1 MMSESSS
8 LLLDALL
15 RSTGV
20 LIVGLAAALVLRR
33 RSAALRHWVLAATI
47 GAAALGTPL
56 ALVLPDWPVAAVP
69 TPAALRFEPAAP
81 TPAIPHTAPPA
92 AVASAPKP
100 VEPPAAEP
108 SLFSPGRI
116 WLLGFAVAVL
126 VLAAQIVRLARIS
139 ARAPL
144 LADERWTS
152 IVAETTA
159 RYGLGRPVPVLQTE
173 SPDLLAT
180 WGVFRPRILVPA
192 GATRWTDER
201 IRVVVCH
208 ELAHVRRR
216 DWAVQIAAD
225 VIRRAFW
232 FQPLMWLACRE
243 MRRESE
249 QACDDVVLS
258 AGVDAQ
264 AYARHLL
271 QLARAGRTDDKWAPA
286 VPMARRSTLE
296 RRIVAML
303 NSARN
308 RGALSPRSLV
318 ATTILLAAVTLTAA
332 AVHSEQDRSAR
343 LVGTIYDGSGGVL
356 PGVEVTLTPA
366 DGATATATTDASGKF
381 QFPAT
386 AGGKYVLAASL
397 PGFNTFRDEFA
408 LKAAGDWDRAITLTV
423 GKLQETIS
431 VRAKREPATQ
441 ATPGA
446 PKPTPVRVGGNIKA
460 PMKLVNVNP
469 VYPPSMRAAGR
480 TGVVPIDALIGVD
493 GNVVFA
499 RVLSASVHPD
509 FADAALEAVRQW
521 KFSPTL
527 LNGKPV
533 EVLMGV
539 TVDFSLE

>member
-1 MMSESSS
+1 MMTESTS

-15 RSTGV
+15 RSTVV
-20 LIVGLAAALVLRR
+20 LLAGLAASAVLRR

-47 GAAALGTPL
+47 AAAALGTPL
-56 ALVLPDWPVAAVP
+56 AWALPDWPVAAVP
-69 TPAALRFEPAAP
+69 TPAVFRFEPAAP
-81 TPAIPHTAPPA
+81 MPAVAEIAPAATLASTPDRPDSLMAPAPPFSLAVIWMLGCA
-92 AVASAPKP
+92 AGLV
-100 VEPPAAEP
+100 
-108 SLFSPGRI
+108 SL
-116 WLLGFAVAVL
+116 L
-126 VLAAQIVRLARIS
+126 AQIGRLARIS
-139 ARAPL
+139 ARAAVL
-144 LADERWTS
+144 TDERWTR
-152 IVAETTA
+152 IVADMAA
-159 RYGLGRPVPVLQTE
+159 RYGLRRTVPILQTE
-173 SPDLLAT
+173 SSDLLAT
-180 WGVFRPRILVPA
+180 WGLFRPRILVPA
-192 GATRWTDER
+192 GAARWTDER

-208 ELAHVRRR
+208 ELAHVQRR
-216 DWAVQIAAD
+216 DWAVLIAAD
-225 VIRRAFW
+225 VVRRAYW

-249 QACDDVVLS
+249 HACDDVVLA

-264 AYARHLL
+264 AYAGQLL
-271 QLARAGRTDDKWAPA
+271 QLARAGRTDYKWAPA

-308 RGALSPRSLV
+308 RRALSQRSLV
-318 ATTILLAAVTLTAA
+318 VTTSLLAAVMLTAA
-332 AVHSEQDRSAR
+332 ALHSEQDRSAR
-343 LVGTIYDGSGGVL
+343 LSGTIYDGSGGVL
-356 PGVEVTLTPA
+356 PGVEVTLTGA
-366 DGATATATTDASGKF
+366 DGAKATATTDATGKF

-397 PGFNTFRDEFA
+397 PGFNAFRDEFEM
-408 LKAAGDWDRAITLTV
+408 KAAADWDRAITLTV
-423 GKLQETIS
+423 GNVKERVM

-441 ATPGA
+441 ATPGM

-469 VYPPSMRAAGR
+469 VYPASMRAAGR
-480 TGVVPIDALIGVD
+480 TGVVALDALIGTD

-509 FADAALEAVRQW
+509 FADAAVEAVRQW

-533 EVLMGV
+533 EVLMSV